1 MTGFRCFPIPQ
12 IFKTN
17 PFAKSTKRRKTVCF
31 AQLASVFWV
40 SNTFAASA
48 FVDWE
53 AISGFFWLR
62 LVVVIVAGLIGY
74 LVYRWRLSGI
84 KAHNRQL
91 KAEIENREKVEK
103 ELDNRLIFESTLTEI
118 SQRCINLNLENA
130 TQLINASLQDVARF
144 LETDCCAIYK
154 ISPDMQQLV
163 REYIWYKP
171 SFSEVMNSSVTIDIQ
186 KHPIF
191 SEILD
196 DAKPFVIND
205 LNTLKLSLCN
215 DGLFS
220 TEVQS
225 FFAVPLIDNNKKLG
239 ILIGAT
245 DKPSFGWSQNTINQ
259 SFIIARVF
267 AMALL
272 NIKRQLLSR
281 EREAYAN
288 ILSRISTRFINMN
301 SDVANE
307 AIGQS
312 LVELSE
318 FLGAGRCS
326 IYKINADEAFLERF
340 FEWRKTDVPDF
351 DDAGKWLLLNENQWY
366 FQQIRTG
373 EPFIFKPS
381 IAARGDINWQMG
393 TEPEIRSSIVIP
405 MLIEEQL
412 VGHIAFDFSV
422 EKQMLGDL
430 QQRYFKLVGEM
441 FVNAV
446 TRWQYQ
452 LEKEEQLAFER
463 LLSEISTV
471 FIKHDHSQVDQG
483 IEIALEKL
491 GNFCKV
497 DRCTLFLASLDLKQP
512 ERVYQWAAPNVPD
525 NYPVVSSIK
534 ISDLPQ
540 YIRKFKFGETVIIS
554 ERNDIPE
561 TATEEIQLYEKL
573 LAKSLFVI
581 PLKIYSEIYGYFG
594 LSTYFETR
602 KWSKIWISRAT
613 LIAEIFA
620 NVVHRRRMEIAF
632 KESTEFLGLAMVTA
646 KMGTWTVDL
655 INDKVFWSRGAF
667 KLYGLPENGPVPSF
681 EVFLEQIE
689 PEFRDRIINRWDKIF
704 NEKITSH
711 SDEFR
716 VIWPNG
722 ERHWIED
729 RVQVHY
735 NKDGLPERVT
745 GICLNID
752 KRKEDARTIQS
763 GEQVIESLVKYV
775 EIGLMLV
782 SHDSNVIHYNDKA
795 LKLLDLTPEQLK
807 GKEPYPAGWKLM
819 YEDGRELMPDELP
832 VRKVLESREP
842 ERNLALQIVHDKKPE
857 PTWVLVNA
865 VPQMDANGDI
875 RHIIYSFSDIT
886 RRKEA
891 EEFFKTERDRS
902 EMYFQ
907 TAGSI
912 LVVQAMDGTVIKIN
926 RKGCEILK
934 MSCEEIIGKNWF
946 THFISESYRKGA
958 RFLFDELVS
967 SQLENI
973 EYTEFALVNRIGE
986 ERLITCNSTVI
997 RDPNGKI
1004 IGVLSSGEDI
1014 TQRRHNEAELANYR
1028 YELEQLV
1035 EQRTDALE
1043 EAQKELLI
1051 KEKLATLGQLIAVVS
1066 HELRNP
1072 LGAVRSSFFVVKER
1086 TVGHELGIEKALVR
1100 AERNIVRCDRII
1112 EELLDYTRRPQNYF
1126 QKTTVDRWLD
1136 SLLSEYVLP
1145 ENVILV
1151 CDFSAG
1157 CSVNIDRERFHRCVT
1172 NVLDNACAAMA
1183 SADAAIDKP
1192 GIHPDEL
1199 FVSTHADGQSV
1210 TITITDSGCG
1220 IPQKQLEK
1228 IFEPLYSTKAFG
1240 IGLGLPI
1247 VKQIVESH
1255 SGTITINSIT
1265 GKGTTVNISL
1275 PVYQNE
1281 KKENV
1286 GRKRIELP

>member
-12 IFKTN
+12 ILKTN
-17 PFAKSTKRRKTVCF
+17 PFAKSKIHRKTALF
-31 AQLASVFWV
+31 AQSATLFWV
-40 SNTFAASA
+40 SNAFAKSA
-48 FVDWE
+48 FVDWG
-53 AISGFFWLR
+53 AISGNFWLR
-62 LVVVIVAGLIGY
+62 MLVVMVAGLAGY

-130 TQLINASLQDVARF
+130 TQLINASLQNVARF
-144 LETDCCAIYK
+144 LETECCAIYE
-154 ISPDMQQLV
+154 ISPDTQQLA
-163 REYIWYKP
+163 RKYIWCKP
-171 SFSEVMNSSVTIDIQ
+171 AFSEAMNKSVTIDLQ
-186 KHPIF
+186 KYPVF

-196 DAKPFVIND
+196 NAKPFIINTLND
-205 LNTLKLSLCN
+205 LKSTPGSDMLFAKEMQTL
-215 DGLFS
+215 
-220 TEVQS
+220 
-225 FFAVPLIDNNKKLG
+225 FAVPLVDSTTKLG

-245 DKPSFGWSQNTINQ
+245 NKPAVGWLPHTINQ

-272 NIKRQLLSR
+272 NIKRQLRSR
-281 EREAYAN
+281 EREAYAT

-312 LVELSE
+312 LIELSE
-318 FLGAGRCS
+318 FLGADRCC
-326 IYKINADEAFLERF
+326 IYKINADEVFLERF
-340 FEWRKTDVPDF
+340 FEWRKTGAPDF
-351 DDAGKWLLLNENQWY
+351 ADAGKWLSLNENQWY
-366 FQQIRTG
+366 FQQVRTG
-373 EPFIFKPS
+373 EPFVFKQS
-381 IAARGDINWQMG
+381 IAARGDIDWQMV
-393 TEPEIRSSIVIP
+393 TESGIRSSIVIP

-412 VGHIAFDFSV
+412 VGHIAFDFSA
-422 EKQMLGDL
+422 EKQILDDL

-446 TRWQYQ
+446 ARRQYQ

-540 YIRKFKFGETVIIS
+540 YIRKFKYGETVIIS
-554 ERNDIPE
+554 DRSDIPE
-561 TATEEIQLYEKL
+561 TATEEIQLYDKL

-613 LIAEIFA
+613 LVAEIFA

-632 KESTEFLGLAMVTA
+632 KESTEFLGLAMETA
-646 KMGTWTVDL
+646 KMGTWTVDMV
-655 INDKVFWSRGAF
+655 NDKVIWSRGAF
-667 KLYGLPENGPVPSF
+667 KLYGLPENSPVPGF
-681 EVFLEQIE
+681 EEFLELVE
-689 PEFRDRIINRWDKIF
+689 PEYRDRIKNRWEKIF

-722 ERHWIED
+722 EQHWIED
-729 RVQVHY
+729 RIQVHY
-735 NKDGLPERVT
+735 NDDGLPERVT

-752 KRKEDARTIQS
+752 KRKDDARTIQS

-782 SHDSNVIHYNDKA
+782 SHDSNVVHYNDKA
-795 LKLLDLTPEQLK
+795 LKLLDLTPGQLN

-865 VPQMDANGDI
+865 VPQLDANGDI

-891 EEFFKTERDRS
+891 EEFFKAERDRS

-912 LVVQAMDGTVIKIN
+912 LVVLATDGTVIKIN
-926 RKGCEILK
+926 RRGCEVLK
-934 MSCEEIIGKNWF
+934 MSGEEIIGKNWF
-946 THFISESYRKGA
+946 THFISENYRKGA
-958 RFLFDELVS
+958 RYLFDELVS
-967 SQLENI
+967 GQLENI
-973 EYTEFALVNRIGE
+973 EYTEFALLNRIGE

-997 RDPNGKI
+997 CDPNGKI

-1035 EQRTDALE
+1035 ELRTDALE

-1086 TVGHELGIEKALVR
+1086 TAGHQLGIEKALVR
-1100 AERNIVRCDRII
+1100 AERNIIRCDRII

-1126 QKTTVDRWLD
+1126 QKTTVDRWLE
-1136 SLLSEYVLP
+1136 SLLGEYMLP
-1145 ENVILV
+1145 ENVVLV

-1183 SADAAIDKP
+1183 NSDAAIDKP
-1192 GIHPDEL
+1192 VKQSDEL
-1199 FVSTHADGQSV
+1199 FVATHADGQTV
-1210 TITITDSGCG
+1210 TVTITDSGCG

-1240 IGLGLPI
+1240 VGLGLPI

-1255 SGTITINSIT
+1255 SGSITINSAF
-1265 GKGTTVNISL
+1265 GKGTSVIICL
-1275 PVYQNE
+1275 PVNQNE
-1281 KKENV
+1281 KNENA
-1286 GRKRIELP
+1286 GSKGIEAQ